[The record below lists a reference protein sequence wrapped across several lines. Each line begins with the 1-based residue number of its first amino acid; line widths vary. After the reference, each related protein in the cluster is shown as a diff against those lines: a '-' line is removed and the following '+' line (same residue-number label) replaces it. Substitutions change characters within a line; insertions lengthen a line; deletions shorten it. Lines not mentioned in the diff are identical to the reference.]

1 MCACLQHA
9 HVHTHLCTHTSALTL
24 PLTSN
29 PLFRCHPPPHIGQL
43 PRVTAPWTSWGSF
56 RLGPSGL
63 AHRGVGSSRGPQGW
77 LWGWHGRS
85 SEASAGEASLVRASG
100 THSGPSRA
108 SVVPTCR
115 AVPSPSAGAG
125 AHGQTPRQH
134 HGEHP
139 QPPAPPRRPQGR
151 TSSKGP
157 VPTWK
162 TLYLRSWGTRFA
174 LWGKE
179 NNYYKSGRRAAS
191 KRKAQALHSLT
202 PAVRPVSHPR
212 GFHCF

>member
-1 MCACLQHA
+1 MSTHA

-56 RLGPSGL
+56 WLGPSGL

-77 LWGWHGRS
+77 LWGWHGHS
-85 SEASAGEASLVRASG
+85 SEASAGMASLVRASG

-108 SVVPTCR
+108 SVVTTCR

-125 AHGQTPRQH
+125 AHGPDPTT
-134 HGEHP
+134 
-139 QPPAPPRRPQGR
+139 APRRA
-151 TSSKGP
+151 
-157 VPTWK
+157 PTATCP
-162 TLYLRSWGTRFA
+162 TLA
-174 LWGKE
+174 P
-179 NNYYKSGRRAAS
+179 SGRHFLQGAS
-191 KRKAQALHSLT
+191 PDLEDSV
-202 PAVRPVSHPR
+202 P
-212 GFHCF
+212 